1 MMKITYRVRI
11 IGNSSW
17 QASYKTLDEAIARA
31 KSDIYFKDDPQTI
44 IEKIITEKVW
54 QQEK

>member
-1 MMKITYRVRI
+1 MKITYRVRI